1 MKVKRKLKSL
11 FISAVAFVFAL
22 SCMWSIAGVVK
33 AAEIDPTQKGTLNI
47 TKYDTTK
54 EDGNLLSGATYK
66 VYKIFSLEKTGNK
79 WEYKKES
86 AFNSK
91 LSGVNADALGNYST
105 AELENLTNDLAEFV
119 ADEANSV
126 PVVKEGTTAADGSEK
141 GKVTFSG
148 LDLGYY
154 LVVETKAPEGYVAGK
169 PFLVSFPTTN
179 KDGNGFEYVVNAEPK
194 NSKVDISKDIESIT
208 RPGEVVDTTDKAT
221 VSVGDIVN
229 YDITTTLPNYDDS
242 YYAGENK
249 VVFTLTDTLSKGLDL
264 QSNTIKVSV
273 DNNEIQASADTYDLT
288 FGTGTAPNDFSFKIS
303 FKKEYLKANPGKSV
317 KVTYKTTVNENAITG
332 TTGNNNNMKLE
343 YNNKPNETTTV
354 DVDKKVYSFNINI
367 LKFGKDS
374 GTNTPL
380 EGTIFELYTDLAGQA
395 IKTAETDANGNIS
408 FEKLAAGTY
417 YLKETKASNGYTLL
431 ANPIKV
437 EISHEG
443 GVVSAVVDDITLS
456 PSTND
461 YTSKIDTTTGT
472 VTIAV
477 ENHKGFTLP
486 ATGGMGIAL
495 FLGVGAVGMLA
506 VAVHM
511 KRKENQS
518 AK

>member
-1 MKVKRKLKSL
+1 MKVKRKLKGL
-11 FISAVAFVFAL
+11 FIFAMTFVFAL
-22 SCMWSIAGVVK
+22 GCMWNITGVVK
-33 AAEIDPTQKGTLNI
+33 AVDIDPTQKGTLTI

-54 EDGNLLSGATYK
+54 EDENLLGGATYK
-66 VYKIFSLEKTGNK
+66 VYKVFSLEKTQNK

-86 AFNSK
+86 AFDSK
-91 LSGVNADALGNYST
+91 LNGINADALGNYST
-105 AELENLTNDLAEFV
+105 AELEILANELAEFAV
-119 ADEANSV
+119 DETNSV
-126 PVVKEGTTAADGSEK
+126 PVVKEGTTGADGSEK

-208 RPGEVVDTTDKAT
+208 RPGGVVDTTDKAT

-264 QSNTIKVSV
+264 QPATIQVFV
-273 DNNEIQASADTYDLT
+273 DNNEIQESADTYTLT
-288 FGTGTAPNDFSFKIS
+288 EGTESNDFSFQIV
-303 FKKEYLKANPGKSV
+303 FKKDYLKANPNQSV
-317 KVTYKTTVNENAITG
+317 KVTYEAKVNENAITG
-332 TTGNNNNMKLE
+332 TVGNNNNIKLE

-354 DVDKKVYSFNINI
+354 NVDKKVYSFNINV

-374 GTNTPL
+374 VTNTPL
-380 EGTIFELYTDLAGQA
+380 EGAVFGLYTDLAGQA
-395 IKTAETDANGNIS
+395 IKTAETDETGNIS

-417 YLKETKASNGYTLL
+417 YLKETKAPQGYTLL

-437 EISHEG
+437 EISQEG
-443 GVVSAVVDDITLS
+443 GVVSAVVDGVTLKT
-456 PSTND
+456 STND
-461 YTSKIDTTTGT
+461 YTSQIDTTTGT

-495 FLGVGAVGMLA
+495 FLGVGVVGMLA
-506 VAVHM
+506 VIVHM
-511 KRKENQS
+511 KRKANQS